1 MAGRRRQR
9 SRRDRR
15 LAGHDAAD
23 GRLVNEITRHPLHAE
38 GVAAGDVIL
47 AVAGHTIDDP
57 QALKYRIATCRRQ
70 TADLTSGGVAANV
83 SHAEADRAHEDP
95 RAT

>member
-1 MAGRRRQR
+1 MTRPMGV
-9 SRRDRR
+9 
-15 LAGHDAAD
+15 
-23 GRLVNEITRHPLHAE
+23 LVNEIHTRSPLHAA

-57 QALKYRIATCRRQ
+57 QALKYRIATLSGGQ
-70 TADLTSGGVAANV
+70 TADLTVWRRGRERQATLKLIAP
-83 SHAEADRAHEDP
+83 HPRTR